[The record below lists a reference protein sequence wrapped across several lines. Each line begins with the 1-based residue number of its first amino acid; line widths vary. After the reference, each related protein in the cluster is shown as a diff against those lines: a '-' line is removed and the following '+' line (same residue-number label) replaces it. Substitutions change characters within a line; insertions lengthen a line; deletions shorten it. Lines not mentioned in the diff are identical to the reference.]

1 MSVPDAEPERCFV
14 DTNIWLYA
22 FIEGD
27 EPRKT
32 ACAQAL
38 LEASH
43 AIILSTQVINEVCS
57 NLLKKAQ
64 FSERHLQQLIA
75 AFYAKYSVVEFHTAP
90 LLKASALREQYAFSF
105 WDSLIVASALHAE
118 AAVLYS
124 EDMQDG
130 LLVENR
136 VRIMN
141 PFTQLPPATI
151 QSPSSSA

>member
-1 MSVPDAEPERCFV
+1 MSVPEAEPERCFV

-27 EPRKT
+27 ESHKT
-32 ACAQAL
+32 ACAKAL

-43 AIILSTQVINEVCS
+43 AIIVSTQVINEMCS
-57 NLLKKAQ
+57 NLLKKTH
-64 FSERHLQQLIA
+64 FSEQHIQQLIA
-75 AFYAKYSVVEFHTAP
+75 AFYAKYRVVEFHIA
-90 LLKASALREQYAFSF
+90 LLLQASALREQYAFSF

-118 AAVLYS
+118 AVVLYS
-124 EDMQDG
+124 EDMHDG

-141 PFTQLPPATI
+141 PFTQLPSAGA

>member
-27 EPRKT
+27 DPHKT
-32 ACAQAL
+32 ACAKAL

-43 AIILSTQVINEVCS
+43 AIVVSTQVINEVCS

-64 FSERHLQQLIA
+64 FSEQHVQQLIA
-75 AFYAKYSVVEFHTAP
+75 AFYAKYNVVEFHTAL

-118 AAVLYS
+118 ATVLYS

-136 VRIMN
+136 MRIIN
-141 PFTQLPPATI
+141 PFTQLPLAGA
-151 QSPSSSA
+151 QSPSSA